1 MNFLVCS
8 SRNWFK
14 LSEEISGK
22 NVVKFIMRK
31 EELTIETV
39 DNFKPD
45 YIFFPHWNWIV
56 KKEIHEKYECVVF
69 HTAPLPYGRGGSPIQ
84 NLIMEGIKASPV
96 CAIKMTS
103 KLDAGPIYASSN
115 ISLAGDLNSIF
126 SRINDAVNELIAKI
140 LSEIL
145 TPIDQVSEP
154 HIFKKLTQGDN
165 EITAGLKLE
174 EIYDRIRMVDHPD
187 YLSAFIMYGNI
198 KNELSNALK
207 DGD

>member
-56 KKEIHEKYECVVF
+56 KKEIYEKYEC
-69 HTAPLPYGRGGSPIQ
+69 
-84 NLIMEGIKASPV
+84 
-96 CAIKMTS
+96 
-103 KLDAGPIYASSN
+103 
-115 ISLAGDLNSIF
+115 
-126 SRINDAVNELIAKI
+126 
-140 LSEIL
+140 
-145 TPIDQVSEP
+145 
-154 HIFKKLTQGDN
+154 
-165 EITAGLKLE
+165 
-174 EIYDRIRMVDHPD
+174 
-187 YLSAFIMYGNI
+187 
-198 KNELSNALK
+198 
-207 DGD
+207 